1 MASRRFDKRVVV
13 VTGASS
19 GVGRAIAE
27 AFGREGARVG
37 LIARGVD
44 GLEGAASAIR
54 AAGGEALVLPLDVAD
69 AGAVDGAADRVA
81 AAWGGID
88 IWVNDAMVSVFAPA
102 AEIRADEYR
111 RVMEVNYLGYVHG
124 TLAALRHM
132 RPRDAGVIVQI
143 GSALAYRSI
152 PLQSAYCASKAAIR
166 AFTDSL
172 RSELLHDRSRV
183 ALTHLHLPAVNTP
196 QFEVVRSRRHGHP
209 HPVPPVY
216 QPEVIAEAALW
227 AVLHPRREMWIG
239 WSTIKAIVGQHVAP
253 GLLDRYLAK
262 HAWQA
267 QETTALPPGHPRK
280 HDRDNVDAP
289 LPGDRGARGPF
300 SAEARSSST
309 QLWLRTRGVPF
320 AARVGRG
327 LAAGAA
333 GTLAVAGSDLVEAAI
348 LGRPPVYAPA
358 SIARR
363 LFARDGTTGRLLRW
377 TYGPALGLA
386 AEWLTPKSGGV
397 ARQAFRIGGAV
408 LAFELAALPRVGATP
423 KLRKWPLA
431 DLGLLALHTAA
442 FGLAAAIA
450 RGFAGRV
457 RQNRR
462 LPA

>member
-1 MASRRFDKRVVV
+1 MSTRRLDGRVVV

-27 AFGREGARVG
+27 RFGREGARVG
-37 LIARGVD
+37 LVARGVE
-44 GLEGAASAIR
+44 GLEGAAAAIR

-69 AGAVDGAADRVA
+69 APAVDAAADRVA
-81 AAWGGID
+81 AAGGGID

-102 AEIRADEYR
+102 AEIRPDEHR

-172 RSELLHDRSRV
+172 RSELIHDRSRI

-196 QFEVVRSRRHGHP
+196 QFEVVRSRQPGHP
-209 HPVPPVY
+209 HPVPPIY

-227 AVLHPRREMWIG
+227 AVLHPRRELWIG
-239 WSTIKAIVGQHVAP
+239 WSTIKAIVGQRVAP
-253 GLLDRYLAK
+253 VLLDSYLAK
-262 HAWQA
+262 HAWQS

-280 HDRDNVDAP
+280 HDRDNLDAP

-300 SAEARSSST
+300 SAEARSWST
-309 QLWLRTRGVPF
+309 ELTLRTRAVPL
-320 AARVGRG
+320 AARVARG
-327 LAAGAA
+327 LTAGAA
-333 GTLAVAGSDLVEAAI
+333 GTLAVAASDVVEAAL
-348 LGRPPVYAPA
+348 LGRRPVYAPA

-363 LFARDGTTGRLLRW
+363 LFGGDATTGRALRW
-377 TYGPALGLA
+377 SYGPALGVA
-386 AEWLTPKSGGV
+386 AEWLAPKSGSV
-397 ARQAFRIGGAV
+397 ARRALRIGGAV
-408 LAFELAALPRVGATP
+408 LAFELATLPRVGATP
-423 KLRKWPLA
+423 KLRAWPLA
-431 DLGLLALHTAA
+431 ELGLLALHTAA
-442 FGLAAAIA
+442 FGLAAAI
-450 RGFAGRV
+450 V
-457 RQNRR
+457 QRR
-462 LPA
+462 SRSA